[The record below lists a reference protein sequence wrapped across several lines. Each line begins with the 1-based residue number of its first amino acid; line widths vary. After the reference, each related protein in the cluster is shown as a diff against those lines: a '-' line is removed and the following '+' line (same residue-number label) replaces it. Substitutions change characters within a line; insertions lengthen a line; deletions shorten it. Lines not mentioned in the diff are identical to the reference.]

1 MSESAIRRADLP
13 PTQYV
18 CGIPFYP
25 VGGSVFLYGA
35 PGVGKSFVTQGL
47 NHTVAW
53 GKPLPGFTSD
63 HTANVLYCDFEGTAA
78 MVQERSFALTPH
90 GQLASDNG
98 GADMPTDIT
107 YVFGDQ
113 WRGRTFT
120 ERLAE
125 LEGRLIAQESRG
137 IGHSLV
143 VLDTFQAF
151 IGSKPPEANAYEY
164 DRECIEA
171 LNRVADRA
179 QVCIL
184 LIHHPNKAGE
194 MSGSTGRAGTAWVVL
209 RFKKVAEGQAVLSM
223 DKNRVGPELSFTFDW
238 DRGRIWRLST
248 DMPARVAV
256 AKGNNR
262 AILHALT
269 VHGACTKAE
278 LLAHTAMAENSLKS
292 GLQRLRWRGDV
303 ELDDEGRWA
312 ATFTAEP
319 MPSMPVFQPWEN
331 CPSCKCV
338 VDGEYGC
345 VNVRCERYR
354 PRPGES
360 EAGIRRDPAPDDTP
374 PPAPAPAASVP
385 AQAPRWKQM
394 GNSGRGKAT
403 VEPPQIDASVRTVD
417 GNQVWTV
424 SPITAAVDLIMAD
437 RDAGRLGPAWRC
449 ELPAEISAQQLIDG
463 QHHWGEVPQRRNAE
477 YIKEPIGEWCSYDV
491 RGSFLAAYKTA
502 CMIKPPPVPILSDGS
517 DWTSDSAGALE
528 IKTPRWD
535 VAGIGHPLGSKAQP
549 GEWQWIWSPTY
560 RNLRKLIDAK
570 VIEPVQVRRSMLRRG
585 YQEASEALFAGFY
598 DRMRAARQAYTG
610 SELDYV
616 KEMYSAWLS
625 SARVGKSNVFKRPD
639 WWYSIRSE
647 AFGRQWWAGYSA
659 ISQGVELLGMGNTDE
674 LVFRPHA
681 KLDELFP
688 QDDQRIGKLV
698 IKERGCGRPR

>member
-25 VGGSVFLYGA
+25 VGGTVFLYGA

-107 YVFGDQ
+107 YVFYDQ
-113 WRGRTFT
+113 WRGKTFT

-125 LEGRLIAQESRG
+125 LEGRLIAQESHG

-151 IGSKPPEANAYEY
+151 IGSKPIDANAYEY

-171 LNRVADRA
+171 LNRVADRC

-194 MSGSTGRAGTAWVVL
+194 MSGSTGRAGTAWIVL
-209 RFKKVAEGQAVLSM
+209 RFRKVADGQAVLSM
-223 DKNRVGPELSFTFDW
+223 DKNRVGIELDFAFDW
-238 DRGRIWRLST
+238 DRNRVWRLST

-262 AILHALT
+262 AILAALT
-269 VHGACTKAE
+269 THGPCTKAE
-278 LLAHTAMAENSLKS
+278 LLAHTGMTENSLKS

-303 ELDDEGRWA
+303 ELLEDDGRWR
-312 ATFTAEP
+312 ATFSVQP
-319 MPSMPVFQPWEN
+319 MPSMPVFKPWEN
-331 CPSCKCV
+331 CPSCNCV
-338 VDGEYGC
+338 VDGELGC

-354 PRPGES
+354 PRPGET

-374 PPAPAPAASVP
+374 PPPTAPAPA
-385 AQAPRWKQM
+385 QGPRWKQM
-394 GNSGRGKAT
+394 GNANRGSKT
-403 VEPPQIDASVRTVD
+403 VEPPKIDASSRMVE
-417 GNQVWTV
+417 GEKVWTT

-437 RDAGRLGPAWRC
+437 RDAGRLGPTWRC
-449 ELPAEISAQQLIDG
+449 ELPAEISAQAIDG
-463 QHHWGEVPQRRNAE
+463 QHHWGMVPQRRNGE
-477 YIKEPIGEWCSYDV
+477 YIKEPTGEWCSYDV
-491 RGSFLAAYKTA
+491 RGSFLAAYKTP
-502 CMIKPPPVPILSDGS
+502 CMIKPPPAPILSDGS

-528 IKTPRWD
+528 VKTPEWSHP
-535 VAGIGHPLGSKAQP
+535 GIGHPCGSKARP

-560 RNLRKLIDAK
+560 RNLRRLADAG
-570 VIEPVQVRRSMLRRG
+570 VLPAPQVRRSSLRRG

-598 DRMRAARQAYTG
+598 DRMKAGREAYQG
-610 SELDYV
+610 EEQEYI

-625 SARVGKSNVFKRPD
+625 SARIGKSNVFKRGD
-639 WWYSIRSE
+639 WWYGIRSE
-647 AFGRQWWAGYSA
+647 AFGRQWWAGYGA
-659 ISQGVELLGMGNTDE
+659 VTQGVQLLGMGNTDE
-674 LVFRPHA
+674 LVFRPHP
-681 KLDELFP
+681 KLAQLFP
-688 QDDQRIGKLV
+688 QDDRRIGKLV
-698 IKERGCGRPR
+698 IKGHGDGLPR